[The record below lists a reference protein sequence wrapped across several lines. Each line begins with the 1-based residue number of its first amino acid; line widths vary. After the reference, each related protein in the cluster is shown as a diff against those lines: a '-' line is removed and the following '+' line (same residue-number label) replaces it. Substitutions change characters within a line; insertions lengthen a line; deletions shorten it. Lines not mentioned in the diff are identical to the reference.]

1 MIRWKKSLFVQHTWR
16 ERDDPISSMESELS
30 DPKIRR
36 SIVYTEQRK
45 GKELLVNASIRHV
58 IVTSVYASLILIN
71 FYSRSFGDDSFRP
84 GYYPLFLTDLS

>member
-1 MIRWKKSLFVQHTWR
+1 MQHTWR

-30 DPKIRR
+30 DPKIRP

-45 GKELLVNASIRHV
+45 GEELLVNASIRHV